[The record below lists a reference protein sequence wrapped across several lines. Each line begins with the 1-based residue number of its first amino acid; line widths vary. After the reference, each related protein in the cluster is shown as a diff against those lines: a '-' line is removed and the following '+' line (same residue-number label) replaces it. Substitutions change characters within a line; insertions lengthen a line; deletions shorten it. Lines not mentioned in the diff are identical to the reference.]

1 VKKFALFFTFK
12 GETLAK
18 MIEQPSDR
26 IAAVRKIAE
35 ASGGTLEAYYW
46 MTGPHD
52 GFAIFESSDSTVP
65 AAISLAI
72 SSTGVFSHTETY
84 ELFDAVAV
92 TGLLAKA
99 KLTAKVYQA
108 PGT

>member
-35 ASGGTLEAYYW
+35 ASGGTLVAYYW

-84 ELFDAVAV
+84 ELFDATAV